1 MTDKTA
7 PDVLLM
13 SRFAAPMVP
22 LAKLTGN
29 GIAPPKKTSFALVGC
44 NGSSKGAVNYS
55 GSPLA
60 DFSEELGAKLRYALG
75 KYREVKTLPKVYD
88 RCKAKVPSHKLQL
101 VQGASVGVCI
111 GSFIFDIWGIRVCSL
126 LWLRVW
132 IYELFEYSK
141 IWIYI
146 FQD

>member
-13 SRFAAPMVP
+13 SQFAAPMLP
-22 LAKLTGN
+22 LATLTGN
-29 GIAPPKKTSFALVGC
+29 GIGPPKKLVFALVGC
-44 NGSSKGAVNYS
+44 NGSKKGSVNYS
-55 GSPLA
+55 GTALN
-60 DFSEELGAKLRYALG
+60 DFAEELGAKLRYALG
-75 KYREVKTLPKVYD
+75 KYREVKTQPKVYD
-88 RCKAKVPSHKLQL
+88 RCKAKVASHKLQL

-111 GSFIFDIWGIRVCSL
+111 GSFICDIWGIRVCSL

-141 IWIYI
+141 IWI
-146 FQD
+146 